1 MATKDRAGPEVQV
14 DGDIFDLLIEMVPLD
29 FGPPAEEGDRLV
41 SRATHHV
48 RTLGRDHALHIAASG
63 PRERGIDDHRA
74 ALRGIRAGFV
84 VMHPATEPETSEPEK
99 VRLLDEAEEEA
110 MTFEIGPIE

>member
-1 MATKDRAGPEVQV
+1 MAAKDRTEPQDRE
-14 DGDIFDLLIEMVPLD
+14 DGDILGLLIEMVPLV

-63 PRERGIDDHRA
+63 PRERGVDAHQA
-74 ALRGIRAGFV
+74 ELQGIRAGFV
-84 VMHPATEPETSEPEK
+84 VMHPATEPETSEREK

-110 MTFEIGPIE
+110 LMFEIGP